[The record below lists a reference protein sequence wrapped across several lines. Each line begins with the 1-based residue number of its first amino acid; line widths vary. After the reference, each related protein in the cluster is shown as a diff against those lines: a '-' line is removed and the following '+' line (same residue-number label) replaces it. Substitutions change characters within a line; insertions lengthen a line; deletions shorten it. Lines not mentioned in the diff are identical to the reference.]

1 MMFNFPFKGL
11 TSLAMPLF
19 LLMSVGILWGL
30 FFSLIKLAVSGG
42 IHPVNYVFWFTLI
55 SGGLLVSV
63 CLIRRKKFSL
73 SREHLSYYFK
83 IGLIRFSIANIFFYA
98 AQGKLPVGAA
108 AVIMAFTPI
117 FTYSISLLLRVESF
131 IWLRVL
137 GIILGVIGVM
147 LIVIPRASLPDA
159 SLTPYVFICFGAP
172 LLHALGYVLLSEKS
186 RPKNVDSMM
195 IAGGT
200 LLAASFSSFFIAL
213 LWGEWD
219 FIFTN
224 FDVPTMAMLTHA
236 ILAALNFFMIFELIR
251 IAGPTF
257 MSQSSNLALGFGV
270 FFGWLIFGEL
280 PSHWVWGA
288 ITLILIGVALVNT
301 RHKEP

>member
-1 MMFNFPFKGL
+1 MINFPLKGL
-11 TSLAMPLF
+11 TSLAMPF
-19 LLMSVGILWGL
+19 LLLISVGILWGL

-42 IHPVNYVFWFTLI
+42 VHPVNYVFWFTLI
-55 SGGLLVSV
+55 SGGLLVSC
-63 CLIRRKKFSL
+63 CLLRGKKCSL
-73 SREHLSYYFK
+73 SLEHLSYYFK
-83 IGLIRFSIANIFFYA
+83 IGLIRVSIANIFFYA
-98 AQGKLPVGAA
+98 AQGKLPVGVA

-117 FTYSISLLLRVESF
+117 FTYLISLLLRVERL
-131 IWLRVL
+131 ILLRLL
-137 GIILGVIGVM
+137 GVVLGVIWVM
-147 LIVIPRASLPDA
+147 LIVLPGASLPDA
-159 SLTPYVFICFGAP
+159 SLTLYVFICLGAP

-186 RPKNVDSMM
+186 RPANLDSMM

-213 LWGEWD
+213 LWGEWN
-219 FIFTN
+219 FIFTTL
-224 FDVPTMAMLTHA
+224 DVPRIAMLTHA
-236 ILAALNFFMIFELIR
+236 ILAALNFVMIFELIR

-270 FFGWLIFGEL
+270 FFGWVIFGEL

-301 RHKEP
+301 RRKKP